1 MLLRRTLSIGS
12 RCNPSRIRW
21 NGFYSRNSMSTLSS
35 QVSTILDV
43 EKIREDFPV
52 LKQTIHGKPL
62 VYMDSAATAQKP
74 FAVIDAIR
82 KFHEV
87 DCANIHRG
95 VHELSQRSTAA
106 YEETRAK
113 AKRFINARSKAEL
126 IFVRGTTEAVNLVST
141 AWGRK
146 NVGQDDEII
155 ISAME
160 HHSNI
165 VPWQMLC
172 DEQGAKLGVIP
183 MNDRGELILEEYEK
197 LLNPRTRMVAV
208 AHVSNALGTI
218 NPVREII
225 AMAHKAGALTLIDG
239 AQAAPHIKVD
249 VQAVDADFYTFS
261 GHKVCGPTGIGILY
275 GKTKLL
281 NAMPPYQGGGDMIL
295 TVTFEK
301 TTYNELPYKFEAGT
315 PNIAGGIGLGAAL
328 DYLNRIGLD
337 KIAAYEHELLVYGTE
352 QLERIPG
359 LRLIG
364 TAREKAAVLSFVMDG
379 IHPHDI
385 GTVLDRQGIAV
396 RTGHHCAQPV
406 MDRYQI
412 PATTRASLAFYNTTQ
427 EIDALTDGLKK
438 VKEIF
443 S

>member
-1 MLLRRTLSIGS
+1 
-12 RCNPSRIRW
+12 
-21 NGFYSRNSMSTLSS
+21 MSTVRSE
-35 QVSTILDV
+35 IAAGFDV
-43 EKIREDFPV
+43 QKVREDFPV
-52 LKQTIHGKPL
+52 LKQTIHGMPL
-62 VYMDSAATAQKP
+62 VYLDSAATAQKP

-106 YEETRAK
+106 YEETRSK
-113 AKRFINARSKAEL
+113 ARRFLNARFKNEL
-126 IFVRGTTEAVNLVST
+126 IFVRGTTEGINLVASS
-141 AWGRK
+141 WGRH
-146 NVGQDDEII
+146 NVKAGDEIV

-172 DEQGAKLGVIP
+172 EEQGAKLRVIP
-183 MNDRGELILEEYEK
+183 MNGRGELILEEYEK

-218 NPVREII
+218 NPVGQII
-225 AMAHKAGALTLIDG
+225 EMAHQAGALALIDG
-239 AQAAPHIKVD
+239 AQAAPHMKVD
-249 VQAVDADFYTFS
+249 VQALDADFYAIS
-261 GHKVCGPTGIGILY
+261 GHKIMGPTGIGLLY
-275 GKTKLL
+275 GKTALL
-281 NAMPPYQGGGDMIL
+281 NAMPPYQGGGDMIK

-301 TTYNELPYKFEAGT
+301 TTYADLPYKFEAGT
-315 PNIAGGIGLGAAL
+315 PNIAGGIGLGAAF
-328 DYLNRIGLD
+328 DYLNHLGLD
-337 KIAAYEHELLVYGTE
+337 RIAAYEHELLLYGTE
-352 QLERIPG
+352 ALLQIPG
-359 LRLIG
+359 LRIIG
-364 TAREKAAVLSFVMDG
+364 TAREKAAVLSFVIEG

-406 MDRYQI
+406 MDWFHV
-412 PATTRASLAFYNTTQ
+412 PATTRASLAFYNTMS
-427 EIDALTDGLKK
+427 EIDALTAGLKK

>member
-1 MLLRRTLSIGS
+1 
-12 RCNPSRIRW
+12 
-21 NGFYSRNSMSTLSS
+21 MSTVRSEI
-35 QVSTILDV
+35 TAEFDV
-43 EKIREDFPV
+43 MRIREDFPV

-62 VYMDSAATAQKP
+62 VYLDSAATAQKP
-74 FAVIDAIR
+74 YAVVEAIR

-106 YEETRAK
+106 YEEARGK
-113 AKRFINARSKAEL
+113 AKRFINARGKSEL
-126 IFVRGTTEAVNLVST
+126 IFVRGTTEAINLVSNT
-141 AWGRK
+141 WGRK
-146 NVGQDDEII
+146 NVREGDEII
-155 ISAME
+155 ISALE

-172 DEQGAKLGVIP
+172 EEKGAKLRVIP
-183 MNDRGELILEEYEK
+183 MNDRGELLLEEYEK
-197 LLNPRTRMVAV
+197 LLNPRTRMAAF

-218 NPVREII
+218 NPVRQMIE
-225 AMAHKAGALTLIDG
+225 MAHQAGALTLIDG
-239 AQAAPHIKVD
+239 AQAAPHLKVD
-249 VQAVDADFYTFS
+249 VQALDADFYAFS
-261 GHKVCGPTGIGILY
+261 GHKVCGPTGIGFLY

-281 NAMPPYQGGGDMIL
+281 EAMPPYQGGGDMIR

-315 PNIAGGIGLGAAL
+315 PNIAGGIGMGAAF
-328 DYLNRIGLD
+328 DYVNKIGLD
-337 KIAAYEHELLVYGTE
+337 RIAAYEHELLEYGTE
-352 QLERIPG
+352 ALERIAD
-359 LRLIG
+359 LRIIG
-364 TAREKAAVLSFVMDG
+364 TAREKAAVLSFIIEG

-406 MDRYQI
+406 MDRFHV
-412 PATTRASLAFYNTTQ
+412 PATTRASLAFYNTFH
-427 EIDALTDGLKK
+427 EIDALAEGLQK
-438 VKEIF
+438 VKEVF